1 MGKNSVIGSKAVQPS
16 RWNLGS
22 LGPRSVLPI
31 PTILIAH
38 HDDYSRKLIETTL
51 DGEGFAI
58 ACVSDG
64 IEALAA
70 IRSHTPDLLVIA
82 RDLAELDGPTVV
94 RAMCSTQDRDRTKV
108 IMLGASRNSLDDDLH
123 RRVHVAVGL
132 PFRPIALLV
141 AATDLLAP
149 RPVSELA
156 RDSRAHLRI
165 VN

>member
-1 MGKNSVIGSKAVQPS
+1 MGKGSFGGSKALQAS
-16 RWNLGS
+16 KWNLASPS
-22 LGPRSVLPI
+22 LRSVLSI

-38 HDDYSRKLIETTL
+38 HDDYARQLIETTL
-51 DGEGFAI
+51 EGEGFAI

-70 IRSHTPDLLVIA
+70 IHSQTPDMLVIA
-82 RDLAELDGPTVV
+82 SDLAVLDGPTVV

-108 IMLGASRNSLDDDLH
+108 IMLGMSRSALDDDLH
-123 RRVHVAVGL
+123 RYVHVAVGL

-149 RPVSELA
+149 RPVSDLA